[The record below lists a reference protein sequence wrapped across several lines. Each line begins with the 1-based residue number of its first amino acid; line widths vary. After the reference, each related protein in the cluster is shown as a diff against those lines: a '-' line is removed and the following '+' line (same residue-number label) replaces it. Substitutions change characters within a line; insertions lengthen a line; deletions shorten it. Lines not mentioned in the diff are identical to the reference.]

1 MKQVLNWLKNTAR
14 IYQLLDDDETANYL
28 NQTTELVESQALEIE
43 NLKKDNETLK
53 INIQK
58 ISKNCLNL
66 KEELKEL
73 KLNQLKNDRKS

>member
-66 KEELKEL
+66 KKELKEL

>member
-58 ISKNCLNL
+58 ISKNYLNL